1 MDYSKEKLLLGSR
14 IKAFRIDKKYTQEYF
29 ASILNLE
36 QSNLSN
42 IEKGKTF
49 PNITTLCTLISKT
62 NIEPNYLLDFLR
74 ESSESYSTLDIDIL
88 NILMTLPKEAKE
100 NFLNFLINLKN

>member
-1 MDYSKEKLLLGSR
+1 MDYSKQKALLGSR
-14 IKAFRIDKKYTQEYF
+14 IKSFRIDKQYTQEYL
-29 ASILNLE
+29 ASILSLE
-36 QSNLSN
+36 QANLSN

-74 ESSESYSTLDIDIL
+74 ENQDKYSTLDIDIL
-88 NILMTLPKEAKE
+88 NVLITLPKEAKE
-100 NFLNFLINLKN
+100 NLLNFILTLKK